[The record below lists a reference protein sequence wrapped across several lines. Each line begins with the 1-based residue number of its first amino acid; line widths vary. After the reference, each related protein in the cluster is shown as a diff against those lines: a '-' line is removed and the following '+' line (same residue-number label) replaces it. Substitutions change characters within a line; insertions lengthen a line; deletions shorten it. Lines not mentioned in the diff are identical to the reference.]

1 MDTLPTHRFRVT
13 ITETLEK
20 NVEVSAT
27 DHAHAQ
33 QLVEDEYCE
42 EIHILDSSDFT
53 GVAFYSER
61 IDPTQE
67 T

>member
-20 NVEVSAT
+20 EVEVSAT
-27 DHAHAQ
+27 DHAHAT
-33 QLVEDEYCE
+33 QLVRDEYRNE
-42 EIHILDSSDFT
+42 LHVLDSSDFT
-53 GVAFYSER
+53 GVNFYSER
-61 IDPTQE
+61 IDLTQE